1 MSDNDFDPTAE
12 LKQLH
17 ERKKLRRHRKYWRG
31 RSQLDPFISELLAL
45 YDRGANAADLR
56 EWLSQPP
63 RRLRVHHSTVSR
75 WLKRTL
81 ERRKADADRDK

>member
-1 MSDNDFDPTAE
+1 MSDNDFDPANE
-12 LKQLH
+12 LQQLR

-31 RSQLDPFISELLAL
+31 RSQLDFFTSDLLSLHAE
-45 YDRGANAADLR
+45 GATPADLKD
-56 EWLSQPP
+56 WLAEPP

-81 ERRKADADRDK
+81 ERRQADRER